1 MYYILSELNINII
14 MMNMNM
20 QTLSFRY
27 IILEDG
33 ITYDNDD
40 YEVWGAVLY
49 DTIEKKV
56 HTTAYGHGTDMK
68 ERSNSIEL
76 CNVSSDIKQ
85 SLIEEMI
92 SVMLNETPIVSDS
105 VLENIARCS
114 SEDNPTAIPVNVVR
128 GRKFKG
134 TGYLIY
140 SISTSLNLRFGT
152 FTKTFTKPVILDP
165 TTGIIHTINSFG
177 YLEYDDEFC
186 NNFKN
191 LVAKGLKMNESTVY
205 SLAHLWAY
213 KMSYSH
219 CDSINYNNKVKSLGN
234 TGAKYI
240 NIPEIVKLSINA
252 NIAKRELEN
261 AIAREALKKEKMP
274 AIIEWVKNNTDKK
287 TDEDIMKLAEHIF
300 NKKY

>member
-1 MYYILSELNINII
+1 MVNN
-14 MMNMNM
+14 
-20 QTLSFRY
+20 SFRY
-27 IILEDG
+27 IILEDN
-33 ITYDNDD
+33 INYDNDD
-40 YEVWGAVLY
+40 YGVWGAVLY
-49 DTIEKKV
+49 DTIEKKIC
-56 HTTAYGHGTDMK
+56 TTAYGHGIDMK

-76 CNVSSDIKQ
+76 CNVSLDIKQ

-92 SVMLNETPIVSDS
+92 YLMLDETPVVSDS

-134 TGYLIY
+134 AGYLIY
-140 SISTSLNLRFGT
+140 SISTSLSFGT
-152 FTKTFTKPVILDP
+152 STKTFTKPAILDP
-165 TTGIIHTINSFG
+165 TTGMIHIINSFE
-177 YLEYDDEFC
+177 YIEYDDEFR

-191 LVAKGLKMNESTVY
+191 LVVKGLKMNEATVY

-213 KMSYSH
+213 KMSYSY
-219 CDSINYNNKVKSLGN
+219 CDTINYNSKVKSLGKI
-234 TGAKYI
+234 GAKYI
-240 NIPEIVKLSINA
+240 DIPEIVKLSINA

-261 AIAREALKKEKMP
+261 TIAREALKKEKMP

-287 TDEDIMKLAEHIF
+287 TDEDIKKLAEHIF

>member
-1 MYYILSELNINII
+1 MV
-14 MMNMNM
+14 NMVNM
-20 QTLSFRY
+20 VNNSFRY
-27 IILEDG
+27 IILEDN
-33 ITYDNDD
+33 INYDNDD
-40 YEVWGAVLY
+40 YGVWGAVLY
-49 DTIEKKV
+49 DTIEKKIR
-56 HTTAYGHGTDMK
+56 TTTYGHGTDMK

-76 CNVSSDIKQ
+76 CNVSLDIKQ

-92 SVMLNETPIVSDS
+92 YLMLDETPVASDS

-134 TGYLIY
+134 AGYLIY
-140 SISTSLNLRFGT
+140 SISTSLSFGT
-152 FTKTFTKPVILDP
+152 FTKTFTKPAILDP
-165 TTGIIHTINSFG
+165 TTGIIHIINSFE
-177 YLEYDDEFC
+177 YIEYDNEFR

-191 LVAKGLKMNESTVY
+191 LVVKGLKMNEATVY

-213 KMSYSH
+213 KMSYSY
-219 CDSINYNNKVKSLGN
+219 CDKINYDSKVKSLGN

-240 NIPEIVKLSINA
+240 DIPEIVKLSINA
-252 NIAKRELEN
+252 NIAKREFEN
-261 AIAREALKKEKMP
+261 TIAREALKKEKMP

-287 TDEDIMKLAEHIF
+287 TDEDIKKLAEHIF

>member
-1 MYYILSELNINII
+1 MVNN
-14 MMNMNM
+14 
-20 QTLSFRY
+20 SFRY
-27 IILEDG
+27 IILEDN
-33 ITYDNDD
+33 INYDNDD
-40 YEVWGAVLY
+40 YGVWGAVLY
-49 DTIEKKV
+49 DTIEKKIR
-56 HTTAYGHGTDMK
+56 TTAYGHGTDMK

-76 CNVSSDIKQ
+76 CNVSLDIKQ

-92 SVMLNETPIVSDS
+92 YLMLDETPVVSDS

-134 TGYLIY
+134 AGYLIY
-140 SISTSLNLRFGT
+140 SISTSLSFGT
-152 FTKTFTKPVILDP
+152 STKTFTKPAILDL
-165 TTGIIHTINSFG
+165 TTGMIHIINSFE
-177 YLEYDDEFC
+177 YIEYDDEFR

-191 LVAKGLKMNESTVY
+191 LVVKGLKMNEATVY

-213 KMSYSH
+213 KMSYSY
-219 CDSINYNNKVKSLGN
+219 CDTINYNSKVKSLGKI
-234 TGAKYI
+234 GAKYI
-240 NIPEIVKLSINA
+240 DIPEIVKLSINA

-261 AIAREALKKEKMP
+261 TIAREALKKEKMP

-287 TDEDIMKLAEHIF
+287 TDEDIKKLAEHIF

>member
-1 MYYILSELNINII
+1 MA
-14 MMNMNM
+14 NMVNN
-20 QTLSFRY
+20 SFRY
-27 IILEDG
+27 IILEDN
-33 ITYDNDD
+33 ISYDNDD
-40 YEVWGAVLY
+40 YGVWGAVLY
-49 DTIEKKV
+49 DTVEKKIC
-56 HTTAYGHGTDMK
+56 TTAYGHGTDMK
-68 ERSNSIEL
+68 ERRNSIEL
-76 CNVSSDIKQ
+76 CNVSLDIKQ

-92 SVMLNETPIVSDS
+92 SLMIDETPVASDS

-134 TGYLIY
+134 AGYLIY
-140 SISTSLNLRFGT
+140 SISTSLSFGFGT
-152 FTKTFTKPVILDP
+152 FTKTFTKPAILDP
-165 TTGIIHTINSFG
+165 TTGIIHIINSFE
-177 YLEYDDEFC
+177 YIEYDNEFR
-186 NNFKN
+186 NKFKN
-191 LVAKGLKMNESTVY
+191 LVVKGLKMNEATVY

-219 CDSINYNNKVKSLGN
+219 CDTINYNSKVKSLGN

-240 NIPEIVKLSINA
+240 NIPEIVKLSIKA
-252 NIAKRELEN
+252 NIEKRELEN

-287 TDEDIMKLAEHIF
+287 TDEDIKNLAEHIF

>member
-1 MYYILSELNINII
+1 MVNN
-14 MMNMNM
+14 
-20 QTLSFRY
+20 SFRY
-27 IILEDG
+27 IILEDN
-33 ITYDNDD
+33 INYDNDD
-40 YEVWGAVLY
+40 YGVWGAVLY
-49 DTIEKKV
+49 DTIEKKIR
-56 HTTAYGHGTDMK
+56 TTSYGHSTDMK

-76 CNVSSDIKQ
+76 CNVSLDIKQ

-92 SVMLNETPIVSDS
+92 YLMLDETPVVSDS
-105 VLENIARCS
+105 VLENIASCS

-128 GRKFKG
+128 GRKFNG
-134 TGYLIY
+134 AGYLIY
-140 SISTSLNLRFGT
+140 SISTSFG
-152 FTKTFTKPVILDP
+152 FGISTKTFTKPAILDP
-165 TTGIIHTINSFG
+165 TTGIIHIINSFG
-177 YLEYDDEFC
+177 YIEYDAEFR

-191 LVAKGLKMNESTVY
+191 LVVKGLKMNEATVY

-219 CDSINYNNKVKSLGN
+219 CDTINYNSKVKSLGN
-234 TGAKYI
+234 TGTKYI

-287 TDEDIMKLAEHIF
+287 TDEDIKKLAEHIF

>member
-1 MYYILSELNINII
+1 MTNNQVNTVVNN
-14 MMNMNM
+14 NM
-20 QTLSFRY
+20 FRY
-27 IILEDG
+27 IILEDE
-33 ITYDNDD
+33 INYDNDD
-40 YEVWGAVLY
+40 YGVWGAVLY
-49 DTIEKKV
+49 DTIEKKIC
-56 HTTAYGHGTDMK
+56 TTTYGHGTGMK

-76 CNVSSDIKQ
+76 CNVSLDIKQ

-92 SVMLNETPIVSDS
+92 SLMVDETPVASDS
-105 VLENIARCS
+105 ILENIARCS

-134 TGYLIY
+134 AGYLIY
-140 SISTSLNLRFGT
+140 SISTSLSFGT
-152 FTKTFTKPVILDP
+152 SIKTFTKPAILDP
-165 TTGIIHTINSFG
+165 TTGMIHIINSFE
-177 YLEYDDEFC
+177 YIEYDDEFR

-191 LVAKGLKMNESTVY
+191 LVVKGLKMNEATVY

-213 KMSYSH
+213 KMSYSY
-219 CDSINYNNKVKSLGN
+219 CDTINYNSKVKSLGN

-240 NIPEIVKLSINA
+240 DIPEIVKLSINA

-287 TDEDIMKLAEHIF
+287 TDEDIKKLAEHIF

>member
-1 MYYILSELNINII
+1 MA
-14 MMNMNM
+14 NMVNN
-20 QTLSFRY
+20 SFRY
-27 IILEDG
+27 IILEDN
-33 ITYDNDD
+33 INYDNDD
-40 YEVWGAVLY
+40 YGVWGAVLY
-49 DTIEKKV
+49 DTVEKKIC
-56 HTTAYGHGTDMK
+56 TTTYGHGTDMK
-68 ERSNSIEL
+68 ERRNSIEL
-76 CNVSSDIKQ
+76 CNVSLDIKQ

-92 SVMLNETPIVSDS
+92 SLMIDETPVASDS

-134 TGYLIY
+134 AGYLIY
-140 SISTSLNLRFGT
+140 SISTSLSFGFGT
-152 FTKTFTKPVILDP
+152 FTKTFTKPAILDP
-165 TTGIIHTINSFG
+165 TTGIN
-177 YLEYDDEFC
+177 EFR
-186 NNFKN
+186 NKFKN
-191 LVAKGLKMNESTVY
+191 LVVKGLKMNEATVY

-219 CDSINYNNKVKSLGN
+219 CDTINYNSKVKSLGN

-240 NIPEIVKLSINA
+240 DIPEIVKLSINA

-287 TDEDIMKLAEHIF
+287 TDEDIKNLAEHIF

>member
-1 MYYILSELNINII
+1 MVND
-14 MMNMNM
+14 
-20 QTLSFRY
+20 SFRY
-27 IILEDG
+27 IILEDN
-33 ITYDNDD
+33 INYDNDD
-40 YEVWGAVLY
+40 YGVWGAVLY
-49 DTIEKKV
+49 DTIEKKIR
-56 HTTAYGHGTDMK
+56 TTAYGHGTDMK

-92 SVMLNETPIVSDS
+92 SVMLDETPVVSDS

-128 GRKFKG
+128 GRKFFKG
-134 TGYLIY
+134 AGYLIY
-140 SISTSLNLRFGT
+140 SISTSLSFGFGT
-152 FTKTFTKPVILDP
+152 STKTLIKQPAILDP
-165 TTGIIHTINSFG
+165 TTGIIHIINSFG
-177 YLEYDDEFC
+177 YIEYDAEFR

-191 LVAKGLKMNESTVY
+191 LVVKGLKINEATVY

-213 KMSYSH
+213 KMSYSY
-219 CDSINYNNKVKSLGN
+219 CDTINYNNKVKSLGN
-234 TGAKYI
+234 IGAKYI

-274 AIIEWVKNNTDKK
+274 AIIEWIKNNTDKK
-287 TDEDIMKLAEHIF
+287 TDEDIKKLAEHIF

>member
-1 MYYILSELNINII
+1 MA
-14 MMNMNM
+14 NMVNN
-20 QTLSFRY
+20 SFRY
-27 IILEDG
+27 IILEDN
-33 ITYDNDD
+33 INYDNDD
-40 YEVWGAVLY
+40 YGVWGAVLY
-49 DTIEKKV
+49 DTIEKKIC
-56 HTTAYGHGTDMK
+56 TTAYGHGTDMK

-76 CNVSSDIKQ
+76 CNVSLDIKQ

-92 SVMLNETPIVSDS
+92 YLMLDETRVVSDS

-134 TGYLIY
+134 AGYLIY
-140 SISTSLNLRFGT
+140 SISTSLSFGT
-152 FTKTFTKPVILDP
+152 STKTFTKPVILDP
-165 TTGIIHTINSFG
+165 TTGMIHIINSFE
-177 YLEYDDEFC
+177 YIEYDDEFR

-191 LVAKGLKMNESTVY
+191 LVLKGLKMNEATVY

-213 KMSYSH
+213 KMSYSY
-219 CDSINYNNKVKSLGN
+219 CDTINYNSKVKSLGKI
-234 TGAKYI
+234 GAKYI
-240 NIPEIVKLSINA
+240 DIPEIVKLSINA

-261 AIAREALKKEKMP
+261 TIAREALKKEKMP

-287 TDEDIMKLAEHIF
+287 TDEDIKNLAEHIF

>member
-1 MYYILSELNINII
+1 
-14 MMNMNM
+14 MMNMTNNQVNSIVNNNM
-20 QTLSFRY
+20 FRY
-27 IILEDG
+27 IILEDE

-40 YEVWGAVLY
+40 YGVWGAVLY
-49 DTIEKKV
+49 DTIEKKIC
-56 HTTAYGHGTDMK
+56 TTTYGHGTDMK

-76 CNVSSDIKQ
+76 CNVSLDIKQ
-85 SLIEEMI
+85 GLIEEMI
-92 SVMLNETPIVSDS
+92 SLMLDETPVASDL

-134 TGYLIY
+134 AGYLIY
-140 SISTSLNLRFGT
+140 SISTSLSFGT
-152 FTKTFTKPVILDP
+152 FIKTFTKPAIFDP
-165 TTGIIHTINSFG
+165 TTGMIHIINSFE
-177 YLEYDDEFC
+177 YIEYDNEFR

-191 LVAKGLKMNESTVY
+191 LVLKGLKMDEATVY

-213 KMSYSH
+213 EMSYSH
-219 CDSINYNNKVKSLGN
+219 CDKINYNSKVKSLGKI
-234 TGAKYI
+234 GAKYI

-287 TDEDIMKLAEHIF
+287 TDEDIKNLAEHIF

>member
-1 MYYILSELNINII
+1 MT
-14 MMNMNM
+14 NMTNM
-20 QTLSFRY
+20 TNNQVNTVVNNNMFRY
-27 IILEDG
+27 IILEDE
-33 ITYDNDD
+33 INYDNDD
-40 YEVWGAVLY
+40 YGVWGAVLY
-49 DTIEKKV
+49 DTIEKKIC
-56 HTTAYGHGTDMK
+56 TTTYGHGTGMK

-76 CNVSSDIKQ
+76 CNVSLDIKQ

-92 SVMLNETPIVSDS
+92 SLMVDKTPVASDS
-105 VLENIARCS
+105 ILENIARCS

-134 TGYLIY
+134 AGYLIY
-140 SISTSLNLRFGT
+140 SISTSLSFGFGT
-152 FTKTFTKPVILDP
+152 FTKTFTKPAILDP
-165 TTGIIHTINSFG
+165 TTGMIHIINSFE
-177 YLEYDDEFC
+177 YIEYDDEFR

-191 LVAKGLKMNESTVY
+191 LVVKGLKMNEATVY

-213 KMSYSH
+213 EMSYSH
-219 CDSINYNNKVKSLGN
+219 CDKINYNSKVESLGKI
-234 TGAKYI
+234 GAKYI

-287 TDEDIMKLAEHIF
+287 TDEDIKNLAEHIF

>member
-1 MYYILSELNINII
+1 MA
-14 MMNMNM
+14 NMVNN
-20 QTLSFRY
+20 SFRY
-27 IILEDG
+27 IILEDN
-33 ITYDNDD
+33 INYDNDD
-40 YEVWGAVLY
+40 YGVWGAVLY
-49 DTIEKKV
+49 DTIEKKIC
-56 HTTAYGHGTDMK
+56 TTAYGHGTDMK

-76 CNVSSDIKQ
+76 CNVSLDIKQ

-92 SVMLNETPIVSDS
+92 YLMLDETPVVSDS

-140 SISTSLNLRFGT
+140 SISTSLSFGT
-152 FTKTFTKPVILDP
+152 FTKTFTKPAILDP
-165 TTGIIHTINSFG
+165 TTGIIHIINSFG
-177 YLEYDDEFC
+177 YIEYDDEFR

-191 LVAKGLKMNESTVY
+191 LVVKGLKMNEATVY

-213 KMSYSH
+213 KMSYSY
-219 CDSINYNNKVKSLGN
+219 CDTINYNSKVKSLGKI
-234 TGAKYI
+234 GAKYI
-240 NIPEIVKLSINA
+240 DIPEIVKLSINA

-261 AIAREALKKEKMP
+261 TIARETLKKEKMP

-287 TDEDIMKLAEHIF
+287 TDEDIKKLAEHIF

>member
-1 MYYILSELNINII
+1 
-14 MMNMNM
+14 MMNMTNNQVNTVVNNNM
-20 QTLSFRY
+20 FRY
-27 IILEDG
+27 IILEDE
-33 ITYDNDD
+33 INYDNDD
-40 YEVWGAVLY
+40 YGVWGAVLY
-49 DTIEKKV
+49 DTVEKKIR
-56 HTTAYGHGTDMK
+56 TTTYGHGTDMK

-76 CNVSSDIKQ
+76 CNVSLDIKQ

-92 SVMLNETPIVSDS
+92 SLMVDETPVASDL

-114 SEDNPTAIPVNVVR
+114 SEDNPTAILVNVVR

-140 SISTSLNLRFGT
+140 SISTSLSFGT
-152 FTKTFTKPVILDP
+152 FIKTFTKPAIFDP
-165 TTGIIHTINSFG
+165 TTGMIHIINSFE
-177 YLEYDDEFC
+177 YIEYDNEFR

-191 LVAKGLKMNESTVY
+191 LVLKGLKMNEATVY

-219 CDSINYNNKVKSLGN
+219 CDKINYNSKVESLGKI
-234 TGAKYI
+234 GAKYI

-287 TDEDIMKLAEHIF
+287 TDEDIKNLAEHIF

>member
-1 MYYILSELNINII
+1 
-14 MMNMNM
+14 
-20 QTLSFRY
+20 
-27 IILEDG
+27 
-33 ITYDNDD
+33 
-40 YEVWGAVLY
+40 
-49 DTIEKKV
+49 
-56 HTTAYGHGTDMK
+56 MK

-76 CNVSSDIKQ
+76 CNVSLDIKQ

-92 SVMLNETPIVSDS
+92 YLMLDETPVVSDS

-134 TGYLIY
+134 AGYLIY
-140 SISTSLNLRFGT
+140 SISTSLSFGT

-165 TTGIIHTINSFG
+165 TTGMIHIINSFE
-177 YLEYDDEFC
+177 YIEYDDEFR

-191 LVAKGLKMNESTVY
+191 LVVKGLKMNEATVY

-219 CDSINYNNKVKSLGN
+219 CDTINYNSKVKSLGKI
-234 TGAKYI
+234 GAKYI
-240 NIPEIVKLSINA
+240 NIPEIVKISINA

-261 AIAREALKKEKMP
+261 TIAREALKKEKMP

-287 TDEDIMKLAEHIF
+287 TDEDIKKLAEHIF

>member
-1 MYYILSELNINII
+1 MT
-14 MMNMNM
+14 NMVNN
-20 QTLSFRY
+20 SFRY
-27 IILEDG
+27 IILEDN
-33 ITYDNDD
+33 INYDNDD
-40 YEVWGAVLY
+40 YGVWGAVLY
-49 DTIEKKV
+49 DTIEKKIR
-56 HTTAYGHGTDMK
+56 TTAYGHGTGMK

-76 CNVSSDIKQ
+76 CNVSLDIKQ

-92 SVMLNETPIVSDS
+92 SLMIDETPVASDLI
-105 VLENIARCS
+105 LESIARCS

-134 TGYLIY
+134 AGYLIY
-140 SISTSLNLRFGT
+140 SISTSLSFG
-152 FTKTFTKPVILDP
+152 FGFGKYTKTFTKPAIFDP
-165 TTGIIHTINSFG
+165 TTGMIHIINSFE
-177 YLEYDDEFC
+177 YIEYDNEFR

-191 LVAKGLKMNESTVY
+191 LVLKGLKMNEATVY

-219 CDSINYNNKVKSLGN
+219 CDKINYNSKVKSLGKI
-234 TGAKYI
+234 GAKYI

-261 AIAREALKKEKMP
+261 TIAREALKKEKMP

-287 TDEDIMKLAEHIF
+287 TDEDIKKLAEHIF

>member
-1 MYYILSELNINII
+1 MT
-14 MMNMNM
+14 NMTNNQVNTVVNNNM
-20 QTLSFRY
+20 FRY
-27 IILEDG
+27 IILEDE

-40 YEVWGAVLY
+40 YGVWGAVLY
-49 DTIEKKV
+49 DTVEKKIC
-56 HTTAYGHGTDMK
+56 TTTYGHGTGMK

-76 CNVSSDIKQ
+76 CNVSLDIKQ

-92 SVMLNETPIVSDS
+92 SLMVDETPVASDL

-140 SISTSLNLRFGT
+140 SISTSLSFGT
-152 FTKTFTKPVILDP
+152 FIKTFTKPVILDP
-165 TTGIIHTINSFG
+165 TTGMIHIINSFE
-177 YLEYDDEFC
+177 YIEYDNEFR

-191 LVAKGLKMNESTVY
+191 LVLKRLKMNEATVY

-219 CDSINYNNKVKSLGN
+219 CDKINYNSKVKSLGN

-287 TDEDIMKLAEHIF
+287 TDEDIKNLAEHIF

>member
-33 ITYDNDD
+33 IAYDNDD
-40 YEVWGAVLY
+40 YYVSGAVLY
-49 DTIEKKV
+49 DTVEKKV
-56 HTTAYGHGTDMK
+56 CTTAYGHGADMM

-76 CNVSSDIKQ
+76 CNVPSDIKQ
-85 SLIEEMI
+85 NLIEEMI
-92 SVMLNETPIVSDS
+92 SVMLNETPIVSRS
-105 VLENIARCS
+105 VLENIALCS

-134 TGYLIY
+134 IGYLIY
-140 SISTSLNLRFGT
+140 AISSVSRFGESV
-152 FTKTFTKPVILDP
+152 KPAILDP
-165 TTGIIHTINSFG
+165 TTGDIHFINSFE
-177 YLEYDDEFC
+177 YLEYDKEFC

-191 LVAKGLKMNESTVY
+191 LVAKGLDKNEETVY

-213 KMSYSH
+213 KMSYAY
-219 CDSINYNNKVKSLGN
+219 CDTINYNNRVKSLGN
-234 TGAKYI
+234 TGAKSI
-240 NIPEIVKLSINA
+240 VIPEIVRLSINA
-252 NIAKRELEN
+252 NIANRKLRYAIVRET
-261 AIAREALKKEKMP
+261 LKKEKMP

-300 NKKY
+300 NKRY

>member
-1 MYYILSELNINII
+1 MVNN
-14 MMNMNM
+14 
-20 QTLSFRY
+20 SFRY
-27 IILEDG
+27 IILEDN
-33 ITYDNDD
+33 INYDNDD
-40 YEVWGAVLY
+40 YGVWGAVLY
-49 DTIEKKV
+49 DTIEKKIC
-56 HTTAYGHGTDMK
+56 TTAYGHGTDMK

-76 CNVSSDIKQ
+76 CNVSLDIKQ

-92 SVMLNETPIVSDS
+92 YLMLDETPVVSDS

-140 SISTSLNLRFGT
+140 SISTSLSFGT
-152 FTKTFTKPVILDP
+152 FTKTFTKPAILDP
-165 TTGIIHTINSFG
+165 TTGIIHIINSFG
-177 YLEYDDEFC
+177 YIEYDDEFR

-191 LVAKGLKMNESTVY
+191 LVVKGLKMNEATVY

-213 KMSYSH
+213 KMSYSY
-219 CDSINYNNKVKSLGN
+219 CDTINYNSKVKSLGKI
-234 TGAKYI
+234 GAKYI
-240 NIPEIVKLSINA
+240 DIPEIVKLSINA

-261 AIAREALKKEKMP
+261 TIARETLKKEKMP

-287 TDEDIMKLAEHIF
+287 TDEDIKKLAEHIF

>member
-1 MYYILSELNINII
+1 MENMVNNSI
-14 MMNMNM
+14 MENMVNN
-20 QTLSFRY
+20 SFRY
-27 IILEDG
+27 IILEDN
-33 ITYDNDD
+33 INYDNDD
-40 YEVWGAVLY
+40 YGVWGAVLY
-49 DTIEKKV
+49 DTIEKKIR
-56 HTTAYGHGTDMK
+56 TTTYGHGTDMK

-76 CNVSSDIKQ
+76 CNVSLDIKQ

-92 SVMLNETPIVSDS
+92 YLMLDETPVVSDS

-134 TGYLIY
+134 AGYLIY
-140 SISTSLNLRFGT
+140 SISTSLSFGT
-152 FTKTFTKPVILDP
+152 FTKTFTKPAILDP
-165 TTGIIHTINSFG
+165 TTGIIHIINSFE
-177 YLEYDDEFC
+177 YIEYDNEFR

-191 LVAKGLKMNESTVY
+191 LVVKGLKMNEATVY

-213 KMSYSH
+213 KMSYSY
-219 CDSINYNNKVKSLGN
+219 CDKINYNSKVKSLGN

-240 NIPEIVKLSINA
+240 DIPEIVKLSINA
-252 NIAKRELEN
+252 NIAKREFEN
-261 AIAREALKKEKMP
+261 KIAREALKKEKMP

-287 TDEDIMKLAEHIF
+287 TDEDIKKLAEHIF